1 MPLAVLALGWAAVT
15 AWYLAWDAA
24 ARRWRVGGAGAGAGR
39 GGWLGPGWR
48 VYMVEAALLTLLA
61 ALWFGS
67 LGHGGWVL
75 LFLLLGAMTEWAA
88 RNTGAPPL
96 LPGRVPGFLAG
107 VARTVVAGGLLRWIL

>member
-24 ARRWRVGGAGAGAGR
+24 ARRRRGAGQAAGGSS
-39 GGWLGPGWR
+39 WLGPDWR
-48 VYMVEAALLTLLA
+48 VYMVEAVLLTLLA

-88 RNTGAPPL
+88 RTRGSPRL
-96 LPGRVPGFLAG
+96 LPGAIPGFLGG

>member
-24 ARRWRVGGAGAGAGR
+24 ARRRRGDRAEPGGR
-39 GGWLGPGWR
+39 RWLGPGWR
-48 VYMVEAALLTLLA
+48 VYMVEAVLLTLLA

-88 RNTGAPPL
+88 RTRGASRL
-96 LPGRVPGFLAG
+96 LPGAIPGLLGGA
-107 VARTVVAGGLLRWIL
+107 ARTVVAGGLLRWIL

>member
-15 AWYLAWDAA
+15 AWYLAWDAI
-24 ARRWRVGGAGAGAGR
+24 ARRRKGDGIVAGAR
-39 GGWLGPGWR
+39 GWLGPDWR
-48 VYMVEAALLTLLA
+48 LYMVEAALLTLLA

-75 LFLLLGAMTEWAA
+75 LFILLGAMTEWAA
-88 RNTGAPPL
+88 RTRGAPRL
-96 LPGRVPGFLAG
+96 LPGTVPGFLGG